1 MDVCEEVG
9 VPEFGAPWPAMTMPD
24 QGGIDQFTIFFALFL
39 GGLKDF
45 LFSLEEEWFG
55 ATHPGVGWELTL
67 PAALICFGVI
77 LLWRTVLAI
86 KSRIRLL
93 TETQLN
99 VKLAQLS
106 KKKCDVVIQLSE
118 MEILLKDYDA
128 PVKKLRACLQSSQE
142 DSQELEDMK
151 KQWDIRAGEMEAFHL
166 QLQERV
172 EHIQKLKAVWGLTE
186 PLKEHHGARI
196 PSATNTQSTDIKSE
210 ENIEIGVTVRKDAT
224 LIKTTLEENRGLRDK
239 NWQLEEKNAAL
250 HQKLQSTEKMYR
262 QTLNELTKALIQG
275 KYEEKQHIDTLQDK
289 IQTISRKASAA
300 EHALAMEKNEAALLR
315 QRILQLTSKKL
326 KIGKPGFLSKIIP
339 KPPKTTK
346 TNKPPKTTKT
356 NKTSKTCTILKA
368 FKALMKI

>member
-1 MDVCEEVG
+1 MDVYQEVG
-9 VPEFGAPWPAMTMPD
+9 VPEFGAPWPAMTMPE
-24 QGGIDQFTIFFALFL
+24 QGVIGQFTIFFALIL

-55 ATHPGVGWELTL
+55 ATHHGVGWELTL
-67 PAALICFGVI
+67 PAALVVFGVI

-106 KKKCDVVIQLSE
+106 KKKCDIMIQLSE

-128 PVKKLRACLQSSQE
+128 PVKRLRACLQSSQE

-172 EHIQKLKAVWGLTE
+172 ERIHKLKAVWGPME
-186 PLKEHHGARI
+186 PLKEHHGGDARI
-196 PSATNTQSTDIKSE
+196 PSATNTQSTVTDIKSE
-210 ENIEIGVTVRKDAT
+210 ENIEIEVTVMKDAS
-224 LIKTTLEENRGLRDK
+224 LIKTTLEEVNRGLRDK
-239 NWQLEEKNAAL
+239 NCQLEEKNAAL
-250 HQKLQSTEKMYR
+250 HQKLHSTEKMYR

-275 KYEEKQHIDTLQDK
+275 KHEEKQHIDTLQEK
-289 IQTISRKASAA
+289 IQTISRRASAA
-300 EHALAMEKNEAALLR
+300 EHALAMEKNEAVLLR
-315 QRILQLTSKKL
+315 QRIFQLTSKKL
-326 KIGKPGFLSKIIP
+326 KIGKPGFLIKTIP

-346 TNKPPKTTKT
+346 TNKPFL
-356 NKTSKTCTILKA
+356 KTCKVLKA
-368 FKALMKI
+368 FKALLKI

>member
-1 MDVCEEVG
+1 
-9 VPEFGAPWPAMTMPD
+9 MTMPE
-24 QGGIDQFTIFFALFL
+24 QGVIGQFTIFFALFL

-67 PAALICFGVI
+67 PAALVVFGVI

-106 KKKCDVVIQLSE
+106 KNKCDIMIQLSE

-128 PVKKLRACLQSSQE
+128 PVKRLRACLQSSQE

-172 EHIQKLKAVWGLTE
+172 ERIQKLKAVWGPME
-186 PLKEHHGARI
+186 PLKEHHGGDARI
-196 PSATNTQSTDIKSE
+196 PSATNTQSTVTEIKSE
-210 ENIEIGVTVRKDAT
+210 ENIEIEVTVMKDAS
-224 LIKTTLEENRGLRDK
+224 LINTTVEEVNRGLQDK
-239 NWQLEEKNAAL
+239 NCQLEEKNAAL
-250 HQKLQSTEKMYR
+250 HQKLHSTEKI
-262 QTLNELTKALIQG
+262 A
-275 KYEEKQHIDTLQDK
+275 TLQEK
-289 IQTISRKASAA
+289 IQTISRRASAA

-315 QRILQLTSKKL
+315 QRIFQLTSKKL
-326 KIGKPGFLSKIIP
+326 KIGKPGFLIKTIP

-346 TNKPPKTTKT
+346 TNKPFL
-356 NKTSKTCTILKA
+356 KTCKVLKA

>member
-1 MDVCEEVG
+1 MDVYQEVG
-9 VPEFGAPWPAMTMPD
+9 VPEFGAPWPAMTMPE
-24 QGGIDQFTIFFALFL
+24 QGVIGQFTIFFALFL

-67 PAALICFGVI
+67 PAALVVFGVI

-106 KKKCDVVIQLSE
+106 KNKCDIMIQLSE

-128 PVKKLRACLQSSQE
+128 PVKRLRACLQSSQE
-142 DSQELEDMK
+142 DSQELE
-151 KQWDIRAGEMEAFHL
+151 
-166 QLQERV
+166 
-172 EHIQKLKAVWGLTE
+172 WGPME
-186 PLKEHHGARI
+186 PLKEHHGGDARI
-196 PSATNTQSTDIKSE
+196 PSATNTQSTVTEIKSE
-210 ENIEIGVTVRKDAT
+210 ENIEIEVTVMKDAS
-224 LIKTTLEENRGLRDK
+224 LINTTVEEVNRGLQDK
-239 NWQLEEKNAAL
+239 NCQLEEKNAAL
-250 HQKLQSTEKMYR
+250 HQKLHSTEKMYR

-275 KYEEKQHIDTLQDK
+275 KHEEKQHIATLQEK
-289 IQTISRKASAA
+289 IQTISRRASAA

-315 QRILQLTSKKL
+315 QRIFQLTSKKL
-326 KIGKPGFLSKIIP
+326 KIGKPGFLIKTIP

-346 TNKPPKTTKT
+346 TNKPFL
-356 NKTSKTCTILKA
+356 KTCKVLKA

>member
-1 MDVCEEVG
+1 
-9 VPEFGAPWPAMTMPD
+9 MTMPD
-24 QGGIDQFTIFFALFL
+24 QGVIDQFTIFFALFL

-45 LFSLEEEWFG
+45 LFSLEEEWLG

-106 KKKCDVVIQLSE
+106 KKKCDIMIQLSE

-151 KQWDIRAGEMEAFHL
+151 KRWDIRAGEMEAFHL

-172 EHIQKLKAVWGLTE
+172 ERIKKLKAVWGLME

-196 PSATNTQSTDIKSE
+196 PSTTNTQSTDIKSE
-210 ENIEIGVTVRKDAT
+210 ENIEIEVTVRKDAT
-224 LIKTTLEENRGLRDK
+224 LIKTTLEEVNRGLRDK

-250 HQKLQSTEKMYR
+250 HQKLHSTEKMYR

-300 EHALAMEKNEAALLR
+300 EHALAMEKNEAALLH

-326 KIGKPGFLSKIIP
+326 KIGKPGFLSKTIP

-346 TNKPPKTTKT
+346 TNKTIL
-356 NKTSKTCTILKA
+356 KTCKILKA